1 VAAPTTAPANRGS
14 LHLPPP
20 GPRRRRAVLA
30 LLAAATVLAG
40 GAGWLVYFSSWLSV
54 TRVEVTGTG
63 VLTPGQVLDVADVP
77 LGGALAS
84 VDTGAIGRR
93 LRKALPR
100 IESVEVAR
108 SWPHT
113 IQLKVTERTPS
124 ALIKKDGKF
133 IEVDPTGVR
142 YATSAIAPKG
152 VPLVEL
158 MPNQSPSLQLFGT
171 KRLLRAAVEVAA
183 DLPSAVHKEARSI
196 RVRSYDNITIALP
209 GGRTVMWGSRELG
222 AEKAVALTALM
233 KAASGASRFDVSAP
247 AAPAA
252 S

>member
-1 VAAPTTAPANRGS
+1 MAAPTTAPAERGS

-30 LLAAATVLAG
+30 LLAAVTVLAVAG
-40 GAGWLVYFSSWLSV
+40 GWLVYGSSWLAV
-54 TRVEVTGTG
+54 TRVEVTGTR
-63 VLTPGQVLDVADVP
+63 VLTPGQVRGVADVR

-100 IESVEVAR
+100 IGSVEVAR

-113 IQLKVTERTPS
+113 IRLKVTERTPS

-142 YATSAIAPKG
+142 YATSATAPKG

-158 MPNQSPSLQLFGT
+158 TLSQSPSVRLFGT
-171 KRLLRAAVEVAA
+171 KRLLQAAVEVAA
-183 DLPSAVHKEARSI
+183 DLPSAVHKAARSI
-196 RVRSYDNITIALP
+196 RVRSYDNITILLS
-209 GGRTVMWGSRELG
+209 GGRTVMWGSQERG
-222 AEKAVALTALM
+222 GEKAVALTALM
-233 KAASGASRFDVSAP
+233 KAAGGANRFDVSAP
-247 AAPAA
+247 SAPAA
-252 S
+252 E